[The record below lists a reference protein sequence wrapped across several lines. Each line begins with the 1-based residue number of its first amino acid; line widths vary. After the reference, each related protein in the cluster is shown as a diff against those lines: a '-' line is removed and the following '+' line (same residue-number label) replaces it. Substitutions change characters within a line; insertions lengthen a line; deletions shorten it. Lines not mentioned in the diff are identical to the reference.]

1 MMKPRTI
8 TLNLTDDDCLEL
20 ATMAGKA
27 GLTISELME
36 AFISDLTGND
46 RSHGSDERNIAG
58 QWFDRC
64 FCGGLQE
71 DTFLYYLLDGLLFD
85 YFLTHY
91 KIMEDYEA
99 DLKAGLDT
107 EEERTIAQ
115 EEIAYQKEQLQELYD
130 DYAAG
135 QGKKEPYDK
144 ALERVLQY
152 RHIYN
157 AAKRG
162 TLI

>member
-1 MMKPRTI
+1 MEPRTI
-8 TLNLTDDDCLEL
+8 TLNLTDSDCPEL

-46 RSHGSDERNIAG
+46 RSHGSDERDIAG

-91 KIMEDYEA
+91 KLMEDYEA

-107 EEERTIAQ
+107 EEERAAAQ
-115 EEIAYQKEQLQELYD
+115 EEINHHKEQLKELYD

-144 ALERVLQY
+144 AMKRVLEY